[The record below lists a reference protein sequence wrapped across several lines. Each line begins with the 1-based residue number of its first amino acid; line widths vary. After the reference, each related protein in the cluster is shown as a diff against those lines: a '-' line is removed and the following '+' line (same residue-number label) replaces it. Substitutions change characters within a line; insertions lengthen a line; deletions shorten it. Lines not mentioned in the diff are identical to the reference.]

1 MGLDWNPGPKA
12 KPGQKTEFDL
22 LWRQLHGK
30 WCWWRKAKIKRFEA
44 ITVTPFDTLAVPT
57 VGIDNIATQWA
68 IQKYPARTNKA
79 LSEEQFL
86 ESLKGF
92 RVLELVPSCDGLPRY
107 TNGIPGSYI
116 EAFSFRAQW
125 LISCADILNDE
136 LLEKAYQ
143 SMLPEDTV
151 IYGQRLIELAT
162 NFASEKKIN
171 LSQNFL
177 SEDPESTEYQLD
189 VIQSA
194 GRWCVFW
201 GERGHW
207 LEAYF

>member
-1 MGLDWNPGPKA
+1 
-12 KPGQKTEFDL
+12 
-22 LWRQLHGK
+22 
-30 WCWWRKAKIKRFEA
+30 
-44 ITVTPFDTLAVPT
+44 
-57 VGIDNIATQWA
+57 
-68 IQKYPARTNKA
+68 
-79 LSEEQFL
+79 
-86 ESLKGF
+86 
-92 RVLELVPSCDGLPRY
+92 
-107 TNGIPGSYI
+107 
-116 EAFSFRAQW
+116 
-125 LISCADILNDE
+125 LNDE